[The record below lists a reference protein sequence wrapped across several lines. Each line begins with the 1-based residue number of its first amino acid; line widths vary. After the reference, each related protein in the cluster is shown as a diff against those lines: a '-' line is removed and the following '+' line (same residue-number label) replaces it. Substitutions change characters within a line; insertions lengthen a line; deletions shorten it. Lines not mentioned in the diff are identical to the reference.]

1 MLEYIFEFFAV
12 FILILVILTTKHWLF
27 IGSTIAILLLLG
39 SKFYQPSLNP
49 VGSLAHYI
57 NGEISLSEL
66 VLFISAETL
75 GSVAAII
82 VYITFIK
89 KPNLKQKK

>member
-12 FILILVILTTKHWLF
+12 FIIVLVLLTTRHWLL
-27 IGSTIAILLLLG
+27 IGSTIALFLLIG
-39 SKFYQPSLNP
+39 SKFYHPSFNPIGVLANYLN
-49 VGSLAHYI
+49 GD
-57 NGEISLSEL
+57 ISLSEL

-75 GSVAAII
+75 GSVAGAIF
-82 VYITFIK
+82 YIMFLK